1 MCMED
6 SYSEKK
12 NMEELQ
18 QIMESKK
25 QLIKFGQN
33 GN

>member
-1 MCMED
+1 MED

-18 QIMESKK
+18 ITENKK
-25 QLIKFGQN
+25 QLIKLGQN